1 MCSANL
7 NPDPIHTDAD
17 SVSPLLRATRIS
29 RHDPVKGTL
38 LLHPFSLD
46 VNAGDSIVLTGATGS
61 GKSLLLRS
69 LVMFDPIDDGEIF
82 LKGERIDGR
91 SMPIHRSNVAYLRQ
105 RPAMVDGTVD
115 ENLRL
120 PYTLAIHAR
129 RQFAQDKA
137 LGLLAA
143 LGLPVAFLAKLARD
157 LSGGEAQLVA
167 LMRILLLDPAI
178 LLLDEPTAALDA
190 GTTAAVESLL
200 RTWAETGSGQKA
212 MVLVTHSPEQAQR
225 LGRRHLHISEGRLQP
240 EVGAASLAPSTAGP
254 MSEVA

>member
-1 MCSANL
+1 MTHASPHL
-7 NPDPIHTDAD
+7 SPDN
-17 SVSPLLRATRIS
+17 SVPDMTSPLLRALNVS
-29 RHDPVKGTL
+29 RHDPVKGAL

-46 VNAGDSIVLTGATGS
+46 VHAGDSIVLTGATGS

-69 LVMFDPIDDGEIF
+69 LVMFDPVDDGEIF
-82 LKGERIDGR
+82 LKGEKITGR
-91 SMPIHRSNVAYLRQ
+91 NMPLHRSTVAYVRQ

-120 PYTLAIHAR
+120 PYTLAKHALR
-129 RQFAQDKA
+129 RFEQDKA

-167 LMRILLLDPAI
+167 LIRVLLLDPVI

-190 GTTAAVESLL
+190 GTTAAVESML

-212 MVLVTHSPEQAQR
+212 MLLVTHSPEQAQR

-240 EVGAASLAPSTAGP
+240 EVGPPSLAPSAARP
-254 MSEVA
+254 ISEKA

>member
-1 MCSANL
+1 MTHASPHL
-7 NPDPIHTDAD
+7 SPDN
-17 SVSPLLRATRIS
+17 SVPDMTSPLLRALNVS

-46 VNAGDSIVLTGATGS
+46 VHAGDSIVLTGATGS

-69 LVMFDPIDDGEIF
+69 LVMFDPVDDGEIF
-82 LKGERIDGR
+82 LKGERITGGNM
-91 SMPIHRSNVAYLRQ
+91 SIHRSNVAYVRQ

-120 PYTLAIHAR
+120 PYSLAIHAR

-143 LGLPVAFLAKLARD
+143 LGLPAAFLAKLARD

-167 LMRILLLDPAI
+167 LMRVLLLDPAI

-200 RTWAETGSGQKA
+200 RIWAETGAGAKA

-225 LGRRHLHISEGRLQP
+225 VGRRHLHISEGRLQP
-240 EVGAASLAPSTAGP
+240 EIGAASLAPSTAGP
-254 MSEVA
+254 MSEMA